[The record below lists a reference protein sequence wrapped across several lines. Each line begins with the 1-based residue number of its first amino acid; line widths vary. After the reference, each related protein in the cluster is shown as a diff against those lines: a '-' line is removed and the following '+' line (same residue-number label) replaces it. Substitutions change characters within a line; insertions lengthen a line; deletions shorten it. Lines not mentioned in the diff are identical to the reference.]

1 MASKIPIPV
10 YNPNK
15 NYEIFK
21 SELALWEAV
30 TDLAK
35 EKRGAA
41 VALSLPD
48 NEHCTLRSTV
58 LQKVTNQT
66 LTSEKGLSELTK
78 TLDEILGKDDLE
90 DCLTKYED
98 FEDYG
103 WTTETIAEYIRVFE
117 TKYLKIENKGI
128 KLPSA
133 VLAFKLLRKASI
145 TGDDKKL
152 CLTGMQGV
160 VGVLG
165 TFHLTLTS
173 PTFPRFSSWYA
184 FYSICAKY
192 MAH

>member
-90 DCLTKYED
+90 DWRSMRTLKIMDEQQRQLLNI
-98 FEDYG
+98 F
-103 WTTETIAEYIRVFE
+103 A
-117 TKYLKIENKGI
+117 YLKQNT
-128 KLPSA
+128 
-133 VLAFKLLRKASI
+133 LR
-145 TGDDKKL
+145 
-152 CLTGMQGV
+152 
-160 VGVLG
+160 
-165 TFHLTLTS
+165 
-173 PTFPRFSSWYA
+173 
-184 FYSICAKY
+184 
-192 MAH
+192 